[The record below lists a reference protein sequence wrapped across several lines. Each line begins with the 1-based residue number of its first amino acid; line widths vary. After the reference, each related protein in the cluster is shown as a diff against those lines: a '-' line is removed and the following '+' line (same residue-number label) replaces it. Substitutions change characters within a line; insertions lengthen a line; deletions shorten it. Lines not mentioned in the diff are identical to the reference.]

1 MRSIVITGIDH
12 YYGAT
17 FFYVGQ
23 RLKIRK
29 DPDNRIDTE
38 AIEVLGADGNRCGY
52 VANSV
57 STVGRGAWSAG
68 RIYDTFDQ
76 EQEVIVCFIIR
87 NIVIA
92 DLIDDAHA
100 RS

>member
-29 DPDNRIDTE
+29 DPDNRFDSE
-38 AIEVLGADGNRCGY
+38 AIEVL
-52 VANSV
+52 
-57 STVGRGAWSAG
+57 GAWSAG

>member
-1 MRSIVITGIDH
+1 MVKILTIMSVIL
-12 YYGAT
+12 
-17 FFYVGQ
+17 Q
-23 RLKIRK
+23 SR
-29 DPDNRIDTE
+29 E
-38 AIEVLGADGNRCGY
+38 EE
-52 VANSV
+52 S